1 MATYIIRRFVQGLI
15 VLVLAT
21 FVIYSILVITP
32 GGPADQVAEA
42 LALGKN
48 GAKPVNQAYLDNVI
62 KAYKLDSPYPV
73 NYLRWLFDPKDTS
86 YVDPND
92 GNSVKTKGVDLNI
105 FGLEIKGSGALT
117 GDFGNSLQIQK
128 GSPVMGLML
137 DKLPNTLA
145 LTGSSLFLSILIAFP
160 VGIIAAIRQYSRLDY
175 AVTAFS
181 FVGLSMPA
189 FWLGLMLV
197 IFLGVQ
203 AKTLHDS
210 GWTWLPYLPVGF
222 ASDTDQEGNIFNRI
236 YHLIL
241 PVTVLSFVN
250 IAGFSRYVR
259 SSMLEVLRQDY
270 VRTAWAK
277 GLAQRTVILRHA
289 LRNALI
295 PVITV
300 VTLSLPFLFSG
311 AIASEQVFSYPGMG
325 KLFITAITV
334 LDIPLI
340 MAFLLIITTLIIA
353 SNILADVLY
362 AVADPRIHY
371 S

>member
-1 MATYIIRRFVQGLI
+1 LK
-15 VLVLAT
+15 
-21 FVIYSILVITP
+21 S
-32 GGPADQVAEA
+32 
-42 LALGKN
+42 
-48 GAKPVNQAYLDNVI
+48 
-62 KAYKLDSPYPV
+62 YKLDSPYPV
-73 NYLRWLFDPKDTS
+73 NYLRWLFDPLDTT
-86 YVDPND
+86 YIDPDDQNLI
-92 GNSVKTKGVDLNI
+92 KQKGIDI
-105 FGLEIKGSGALT
+105 TIGDFHIKGSGALT
-117 GDFGNSLQIQK
+117 GDFGNSVQIQK
-128 GSPVMGLML
+128 GTPVMGLML

-145 LTGSSLFLSILIAFP
+145 LTTSSLILSILIAFP
-160 VGIIAAIRQYSRLDY
+160 IGIIAAIRQYSRLDY

-181 FVGLSMPA
+181 FVGLSMPT
-189 FWLGLMLV
+189 FWLGLMLS
-197 IFLGVQ
+197 IFLGVI
-203 AKTLHDS
+203 AKQLHDS
-210 GWTWLPYLPVGF
+210 GWSWLPYLPTGLAV
-222 ASDTDQEGNIFNRI
+222 DTDQDNNILNRI

-241 PVTVLSFVN
+241 PVTVLSFVSV
-250 IAGFSRYVR
+250 ASYSRYVR

-311 AIASEQVFSYPGMG
+311 AIATEQVFFYPGMG

-340 MAFLLIITTLIIA
+340 MAYLLIITTMIIV
-353 SNILADVLY
+353 SNILADILY

>member
-1 MATYIIRRFVQGLI
+1 MTTYIIRRFVQGFF
-15 VLVLAT
+15 VLTLAT

-32 GGPADQVAEA
+32 GGPRDQIKE
-42 LALGKN
+42 LQQQGGN
-48 GAKPVNQAYLDNVI
+48 RPVNAALLESLL

-73 NYLRWLFDPKDTS
+73 NYLRWLFDPLDTEQL
-86 YVDPND
+86 DPD
-92 GNSVKTKGVDLNI
+92 DNSRIIPKGVDIAIGDLR
-105 FGLEIKGSGALT
+105 IKGSGVLT
-117 GDFGNSLQIQK
+117 GDFGASVQVAK
-128 GSPVMGLML
+128 GQPVMKLMGDRL
-137 DKLPNTLA
+137 GNTLA
-145 LTGSSLFLSILIAFP
+145 LTMTSLTLAILIAIP
-160 VGIIAAIRQYSRLDY
+160 IGILSAIRQYSRLDY

-181 FVGLSMPA
+181 FVGLSMPT

-197 IFLGVQ
+197 IFMAVLPKQ
-203 AKTLHDS
+203 AYLN
-210 GWTWLPYLPVGF
+210 GITWLPFLPPN
-222 ASDTDQEGNIFNRI
+222 AAYDIDQQDNIINRI

-241 PVTVLSFVN
+241 PVTVLAFVN
-250 IAGFSRYVR
+250 IAQYSRYVR
-259 SSMLEVLRQDY
+259 ASMLEVLRQDY

-300 VTLSLPFLFSG
+300 ITLSLPFLFSG
-311 AIASEQVFSYPGMG
+311 AIATETVFGYPGMG
-325 KLFITAITV
+325 QLFVTSIFV
-334 LDIPLI
+334 LDIPLV
-340 MAFLLIITTLIIA
+340 MAFLLIITTLIIL

>member
-1 MATYIIRRFVQGLI
+1 
-15 VLVLAT
+15 LVLAT

-42 LALGKN
+42 IALGKN
-48 GAKPVNQAYLDNVI
+48 GAKPVNAAYLDNVM

-73 NYLRWLFDPKDTS
+73 NYLRWLFDPKDTT

-92 GNSVKTKGVDLNI
+92 GNQVKTKGVDLNI
-105 FGLEIKGSGALT
+105 FGLEIKGAGALT

-128 GSPVMGLML
+128 GSPVMGLMM

-203 AKTLHDS
+203 AKQLHDTV
-210 GWTWLPYLPVGF
+210 WPWLPYLPTGF
-222 ASDTDQEGNIFNRI
+222 ASDTDQENNIFNRI

-250 IAGFSRYVR
+250 VAGFSRYVR